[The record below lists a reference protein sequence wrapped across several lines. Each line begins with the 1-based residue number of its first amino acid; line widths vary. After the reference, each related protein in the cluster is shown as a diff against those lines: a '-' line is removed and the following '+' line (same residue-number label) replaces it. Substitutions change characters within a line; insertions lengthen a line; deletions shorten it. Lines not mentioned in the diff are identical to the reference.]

1 MGVNANSTVMP
12 WPRGGLGWL
21 VLGLV
26 LATIAWLLSR
36 DEYTP
41 LDDVELE
48 VHRESPPGGQA
59 LEVEPPP
66 FANDP

>member
-12 WPRGGLGWL
+12 WPRGMLGWL

-26 LATIAWLLSR
+26 LGVIAWLLSR

-41 LDDVELE
+41 LDVVELE
-48 VHRESPPGGQA
+48 VHRESPPGGHA
-59 LEVEPPP
+59 LEAEPPP
-66 FANDP
+66 SANDP